1 LRRSR
6 APTAANPVASTLS
19 GLPLGRTLDFALAY
33 AALVHTTRGDTSQFR
48 AAEIQ
53 ALADGASASMRR

>member
-1 LRRSR
+1 M
-6 APTAANPVASTLS
+6 
-19 GLPLGRTLDFALAY
+19 PLGRTLDFALAY